1 MNLSRLLFTFII
13 SVGLPLTALCAT
25 TEPTEVLS
33 RTLDELRKVHTA
45 RYMMTEHVFP
55 VPMDTACASI
65 NVYRVIECEDRKSV
79 V

>member
-1 MNLSRLLFTFII
+1 M
-13 SVGLPLTALCAT
+13 TALCAT

-55 VPMDTACASI
+55 VPMYTACASI
-65 NVYRVIECEDRKSV
+65 NVYRVIECENPADTFGNAKSV
-79 V
+79 IFKPDGK